1 MIKSLSNYY
10 FLDKIAKYNHSSNR
24 DNFKVF
30 DRVNRNSYIRASRVF
45 VVAEAGEVLGE
56 MNLEDALKIARDRE
70 LDLIEIAPKATP
82 PVTKIMSWSKY
93 KYELGKKEKEK
104 KKHKGS
110 EQKEMWFK
118 AFIDD
123 GDLGHKLK
131 KVEEFLAKG
140 HPVKL
145 RIRATG
151 RTTYNHMIELMNK
164 ILERLAENC
173 EHDGSPKREGRNL
186 SIIIKPKK

>member
-1 MIKSLSNYY
+1 MN
-10 FLDKIAKYNHSSNR
+10 KIAKYNSNLR
-24 DNFKVF
+24 KDNYKVIE
-30 DRVNRNSYIRASRVF
+30 RVNRNSYIRASRVF
-45 VVAEAGEVLGE
+45 VVGEGGEVFGE
-56 MNLEDALKIARDRE
+56 MNTQDALRIATERE

-82 PVTKIMSWSKY
+82 PVAKIMSWSKY
-93 KYELGKKEKEK
+93 KYELSKKEKEK
-104 KKHKGS
+104 KKNKGA

-118 AFIDD
+118 AFIDE

-131 KVEEFLAKG
+131 KVQEFLGKG

-151 RTTYNHMIELMNK
+151 RTNYNHMMDLMTK
-164 ILERLAENC
+164 ILERLADSC
-173 EHDGSPKREGRNL
+173 EHDGSPKREGRNM